1 MGEIRSYY
9 RKGTPELPLDIA
21 YYSPAF
27 IRQIPGYS
35 ESSSK
40 LTVTWMQAGRV
51 EMRVGGKCHI
61 IGPGDIFIFLPYEIY
76 TFRTMTMDTRYV
88 SLEISLELIT
98 MPPEH
103 FFQKEF
109 VEPLRAGLLE
119 VPRWIRP
126 GDPGHEAMT
135 RHLSRLDVAREGSDA
150 YRGELFSVVIG
161 FCTAL
166 MPCCTR
172 QLPEARTDR
181 AEEDVV
187 YRCLEYIKNNYSRKL
202 TLGELAE
209 LVHLQPNYLCTV
221 FRERTGRTVFE
232 HITRYR
238 CSWAAKLLRS
248 TKLPVN
254 QIAERC
260 GFPSISFFTRKF
272 TALHGG
278 SPTAYRKRFARRETE
293 DMDEVTSEW

>member
-1 MGEIRSYY
+1 MGEIHSYY
-9 RKGTPELPLDIA
+9 RKGTPDFPLDIA
-21 YYSPAF
+21 YYSPAL

-40 LTVTWMQAGRV
+40 MTVTWMQAGQV
-51 EMRVGGKCHI
+51 EMRVGGKSHI
-61 IGPGDIFIFLPYEIY
+61 ILPGDIFIFLPYEIY
-76 TFRTMTMDTRYV
+76 TFRTMTMDTRYI
-88 SLEISLELIT
+88 SMEISLELIA

-103 FFQKEF
+103 FFQREF
-109 VEPLRAGLLE
+109 VEPLWKGLLR

-126 GDPGHEAMT
+126 EDPGYEDMY
-135 RHLSRLDVAREGSDA
+135 RHLRRLDVRKEGGGSYTA
-150 YRGELFSVVIG
+150 ELYSVVVG

-166 MPCCTR
+166 LPLCTR
-172 QLPEARTDR
+172 IQPEERTDR

-187 YRCLEYIKNNYSRKL
+187 YRCLEYIKNNYSQKL

-209 LVHLQPNYLCTV
+209 QVHLQPNYLCTV
-221 FRERTGRTVFE
+221 FKARTGRSLFE

-260 GFPSISFFTRKF
+260 GFPSVSFFTRKF

-278 SPTAYRKRFARRETE
+278 SPTAYRKQFADRERE
-293 DMDEVTSEW
+293 DMIISES

>member
-1 MGEIRSYY
+1 MGEIRSFY
-9 RKGTPELPLDIA
+9 RKGTPDLPLDIA
-21 YYSPAF
+21 YYSPAL

-35 ESSSK
+35 ESSSRM
-40 LTVTWMQAGRV
+40 TVTWMQAGQV
-51 EMRVGGKCHI
+51 EMRVDGKCHI
-61 IGPGDIFIFLPYEIY
+61 ILPGDIFIFLPYEIY
-76 TFRTMTMDTRYV
+76 TFRTMTMDTRYI
-88 SLEISLELIT
+88 SMEISKELIA

-109 VEPLRAGLLE
+109 VEPLWKGLLR

-126 GDPGHEAMT
+126 GDPGYDAML
-135 RHLSRLDVAREGSDA
+135 RQLGRLDVTREGSEA
-150 YRGELFSVVIG
+150 YRGELFSAVIG

-166 MPCCTR
+166 MPLCAPIR
-172 QLPEARTDR
+172 PEDRRER

-209 LVHLQPNYLCTV
+209 LVHLQPNYLCSV
-221 FRERTGRTVFE
+221 FKDRTGRTVFE

-278 SPTAYRKRFARRETE
+278 SPTDYRKRFARRETE
-293 DMDEVTSEW
+293 DMDGITSEW